1 MSDTDPPPPLYQRRE
16 PKPRFEPI
24 RSPLS
29 GQGGKLFL
37 FSVLG
42 LVCAGA
48 AAYMALVERMP
59 WTDMRVVGPAIGAL
73 WFGLRVFMSL
83 TPKV

>member
-1 MSDTDPPPPLYQRRE
+1 MSEERPPENGLPR
-16 PKPRFEPI
+16 PKGRLPFEPI

-29 GQGGKLFL
+29 GQGGKVFL
-37 FSVLG
+37 FAVLAIACG
-42 LVCAGA
+42 AA
-48 AAYMALVERMP
+48 AAYMAVVQRMP
-59 WTDMRVVGPAIGAL
+59 WTDMRVMGPAIGAI